1 MRCSPWCRAATK
13 GSSVR
18 LDEPA
23 WWYGSDG
30 GLAARCLQP
39 LAAAWGVIA
48 TRRYQHKSPYR
59 SRLPVICIGN
69 FTAGGTGKTPLA
81 MCVAAELA
89 RLGRRP
95 AFLTRGFGGRLA
107 GPHWVDVAVDSA
119 MDVGDEPLLLA
130 RAWPALVA
138 RDRRAGAR
146 IIETGESAADVIVMD
161 DGLQN
166 PQLAKDLV
174 LAVVD
179 GRRGI
184 GNGRVIPAGPL
195 RAPLDFQLG
204 LTDAVVVNMSP
215 GTAAESATADWLRRN
230 FPGPVLSASVEL
242 REPVPWL
249 DGATVVAFAGIGAPQ
264 RFFDLLGRL
273 GAKVVRSVAFADH
286 HVYSAA
292 EAEHLL
298 GLAQK
303 HTALLVTTEKDWVRL
318 DGSGGVMAALKTAA
332 RALPVAMVF
341 DERDCGRLTTLLD
354 MGLKASNAPPS

>member
-1 MRCSPWCRAATK
+1 MK

-39 LAAAWGVIA
+39 LAVAWGAIA
-48 TRRYQHKSPYR
+48 ARRYQREAPYR

-107 GPHWVDVAVDSA
+107 GPHWVDAAVDNA
-119 MDVGDEPLLLA
+119 VDVGDEPLLLA

-146 IIETGESAADVIVMD
+146 VIEANEKAADVIIMD

-179 GRRGI
+179 GRRGF

-195 RAPLDFQLG
+195 RAPLDFQLR
-204 LTDAVVVNMSP
+204 LTDAVIVNMP
-215 GTAAESATADWLRRN
+215 AGATAASAAADWLRQN
-230 FPGPVLSASVEL
+230 FPGPVLSAFVEL

-273 GAKVVRSVAFADH
+273 GANVARSVAFADH
-286 HVYSAA
+286 HVYSAG

-303 HTALLVTTEKDWVRL
+303 HSALLVTTEKDWVRI
-318 DGSGGVMAALKTAA
+318 DGSGGTPAALKAA
-332 RALPVAMVF
+332 SRPLPVSMAL
-341 DERDCGRLTTLLD
+341 DERDRGRLTALLG
-354 MGLKASNAPPS
+354 MALKAGNAPTS

>member
-1 MRCSPWCRAATK
+1 
-13 GSSVR
+13 VR

-39 LAAAWGVIA
+39 LAAAWGAIA
-48 TRRYQHKSPYR
+48 TRRYQREAPYR

-107 GPHWVDVAVDSA
+107 GPHWVDGTVDSA
-119 MDVGDEPLLLA
+119 VDVGDEPLLLA

-138 RDRRAGAR
+138 RDRRTGAR
-146 IIETGESAADVIVMD
+146 IIETAENGADVIIMD

-184 GNGRVIPAGPL
+184 GNGRVMPAGPL

-204 LTDAVVVNMSP
+204 LTDAVVVNMP
-215 GTAAESATADWLRRN
+215 LGAAAESEAAGWLRQN

-242 REPVPWL
+242 REPAPWL

-264 RFFDLLGRL
+264 RFFDLLRRL
-273 GAKVVRSVAFADH
+273 GANVVRSVAFADH

-303 HTALLVTTEKDWVRL
+303 HSALLVTTEKDWVRL
-318 DGSGGVMAALKTAA
+318 DGSGGGTVALKTAS
-332 RALPVAMVF
+332 RPLPIAMVLN
-341 DERDCGRLTTLLD
+341 ERDHGRLAALLE
-354 MGLKASNAPPS
+354 MALKAGSAPPS